1 MADVF
6 ISYSRKDSDFVAK
19 LAAALK
25 TAGRDVW
32 VDVEGIRASEDWK
45 QKIFREIDRANTFLF
60 VVSPDSLKSEIAN
73 EEVSHAALNSKR
85 MISLFYRGLHDGTI
99 PPALGRFQGI
109 QFSDD
114 ALFPSGVS
122 ELLKTLA
129 TDLEWTDAHTRLLN
143 RALEWELK
151 AKERS
156 YLLRGSDLR
165 DAEQM
170 VAKSADREPKLTALQ
185 SEYIVASRLSATR
198 TQRIIIGAV
207 VTALIIALV
216 LAVAA
221 LWQRGVA
228 RKNAAEA
235 TRQRGVAETNAAEA
249 TRQKG

>member
-129 TDLEWTDAHTRLLN
+129 TDIELM
-143 RALEWELK
+143 RAEI
-151 AKERS
+151 
-156 YLLRGSDLR
+156 
-165 DAEQM
+165 QNTM
-170 VAKSADREPKLTALQ
+170 
-185 SEYIVASRLSATR
+185 ASGESAT
-198 TQRIIIGAV
+198 THLSGLMYNALPKAV
-207 VTALIIALV
+207 SIVPFGSWPTAEAGSLVTAHEKIA
-216 LAVAA
+216 
-221 LWQRGVA
+221 
-228 RKNAAEA
+228 
-235 TRQRGVAETNAAEA
+235 
-249 TRQKG
+249 